1 MIRILNSDDN
11 FVAIQKCTA
20 SQYDQN
26 SFVHSVVI
34 IQKSTASQD
43 RNPPDDSVVIIQI
56 FSAVIMVGISLMT
69 ILLLFRNLPLAVM
82 IGILLSTVLLHSEI
96 YQRPL

>member
-11 FVAIQKCTA
+11 FVAIQK
-20 SQYDQN
+20 
-26 SFVHSVVI
+26 F
-34 IQKSTASQD
+34 TASQD

-69 ILLLFRNLPLAVM
+69 ILLLFRNLPLAIM
-82 IGILLSTVLLHSEI
+82 IGILLTTVLLHSEI
-96 YQRPL
+96 YQWPL